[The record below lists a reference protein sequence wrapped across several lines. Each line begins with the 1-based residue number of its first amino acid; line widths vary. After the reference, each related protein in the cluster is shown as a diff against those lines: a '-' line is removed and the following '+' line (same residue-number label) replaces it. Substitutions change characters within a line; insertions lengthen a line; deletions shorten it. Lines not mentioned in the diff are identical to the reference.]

1 MSNRLS
7 SRLSRLLNLV
17 PYFIANPGMS
27 AAEAAA
33 ELGVTT
39 TQLMSDLNQLWVCG
53 LPGISTSE
61 RRAIRSAV
69 ASVDVNRS
77 GRSMPAENV
86 TSMLSSENE
95 WSMRSPGP

>member
-1 MSNRLS
+1 MPWSSIRPNYVHDVLTKLKDAGTGRGDVVSNRLS

-53 LPGISTSE
+53 LPGYGPATSSTSRSP
-61 RRAIRSAV
+61 RRASR
-69 ASVDVNRS
+69 
-77 GRSMPAENV
+77 
-86 TSMLSSENE
+86 
-95 WSMRSPGP
+95 